1 MNKNENETR
10 SKKMKDYTSHKV
22 IFSVVGGF
30 ILDLLGGW
38 DNLMAFL
45 VLLVVTDTIS
55 GVFKAIKTKTLSSEA
70 MRVGLFKKAM
80 IALICAVAVQS
91 DKIIIDY
98 FGHPILFH
106 YGDKVFEI
114 YIRNAFILWFCLE
127 ELISILENAAIIG
140 LALPKWLKDCLQA
153 IDNGIQATTPS
164 QIVAFLEKYFK
175 IKIGDGSMI
184 ENKKEE
190 PKPEEKTDSK

>member
-1 MNKNENETR
+1 MNNNETR

-45 VLLVVTDTIS
+45 VLLVITDTIS

-91 DKIIIDY
+91 DRVIMDY
-98 FGHPILFH
+98 FGHPILLHFNDAT
-106 YGDKVFEI
+106 YTIFVRDC
-114 YIRNAFILWFCLE
+114 FILWFCLE
-127 ELISILENAAIIG
+127 EFLSILENAAIIG
-140 LALPKWLKDCLQA
+140 VALPKWLKDCLQA
-153 IDNGIQATTPS
+153 IDNGIQATTPT
-164 QIVAFLEKYFK
+164 QIVEFLEKYFK
-175 IKIGDGSMI
+175 IRIGDGSMI
-184 ENKKEE
+184 KDKKEE

>member
-1 MNKNENETR
+1 MNKNEDETR
-10 SKKMKDYTSHKV
+10 SKIMKDYTSHKV

-45 VLLVVTDTIS
+45 VLLVITDTIS

-91 DKIIIDY
+91 DRVIMDY
-98 FGHPILFH
+98 FGHPILLHFNDAT
-106 YGDKVFEI
+106 YTIFVRDC
-114 YIRNAFILWFCLE
+114 FILWFCLE
-127 ELISILENAAIIG
+127 EFLSILENAAIIG
-140 LALPKWLKDCLQA
+140 VALPKWLKDCLQA
-153 IDNGIQATTPS
+153 IDNGIQATTPT
-164 QIVAFLEKYFK
+164 QIVEFLEKYFK
-175 IKIGDGSMI
+175 IRIGDGSMI
-184 ENKKEE
+184 KDKKEE